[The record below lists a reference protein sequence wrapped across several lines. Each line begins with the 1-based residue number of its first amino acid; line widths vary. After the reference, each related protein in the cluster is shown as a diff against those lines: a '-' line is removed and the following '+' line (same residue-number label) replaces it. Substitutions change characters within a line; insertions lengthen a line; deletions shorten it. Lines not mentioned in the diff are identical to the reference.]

1 MQLEHLR
8 NELCNFPLEML
19 QPFFEDIINQK
30 KKEQQ
35 EKEQFENNISKL
47 LKLLKN
53 ICFVADH
60 KKRQWMLFDFIGC
73 ETEELCLS
81 SVLEQLSIAQ
91 LLESINIS
99 YALNKKI
106 PIEETREYQIELD
119 TANLRMGAIAYTPEN
134 QKILKD
140 RLERYYAE
148 LDRYYQKF
156 GRRISEP
163 QFFKIIVNGLKIKDI
178 VPISKNQ
185 NDIMNDIIRIVNS

>member
-8 NELCNFPLEML
+8 AELCSFSLEQL
-19 QPFFEDIINQK
+19 QPFFEEITEQK
-30 KKEQQ
+30 KKEQK
-35 EKEQFENNISKL
+35 EKIQYEKNINML
-47 LKLLKN
+47 LKLLKSV
-53 ICFVADH
+53 CLVAEH
-60 KKRQWMLFDFIGC
+60 KKKQWALFNLIGC
-73 ETEELCLS
+73 ETEELCINAVVDHLS
-81 SVLEQLSIAQ
+81 VAQ

-99 YALNKKI
+99 YSLSKRT
-106 PIEETREYQIELD
+106 PIEETREYQKELEI
-119 TANLRMGAIAYTPEN
+119 ASLRIGAIAYTPEN

-156 GRRISEP
+156 GKRISEP